1 MTELEKVER
10 AEQKSGHWVDRSE
23 GGRIKYPWMEAYEC
37 DKCGEYGSA
46 AWNFCPNCGACM
58 KYGRTLDEFIEE

>member
-46 AWNFCPNCGACM
+46 AWNFCPN
-58 KYGRTLDEFIEE
+58 